1 LLYKNDPG
9 WAGPVKDRP
18 EPLAF
23 LDDDLDFNDH
33 DHQHKRQE
41 VKMSVAHLFLQVEAG
56 GKIPSA
62 FSF

>member
-1 LLYKNDPG
+1 MPYENDLG
-9 WAGPVKDRP
+9 WAGPTKDRP

-23 LDDDLDFNDH
+23 LDDDLDFYDH
-33 DHQHKRQE
+33 DHQDQRQE
-41 VKMSVAHLFLQVEAG
+41 VKMFCSHLFLQVEAG